1 MNFGER
7 LEEGKV
13 YRIDLSLNPTN
24 APCGMFDRMNE
35 FDGVEISLID
45 IVEEFDRTIRY
56 DGWFFAKDLLVE
68 VEGKRKDRILKEDTR
83 KYTNFKKGDLV
94 KVRTLDNLR
103 EHYYSNDVKVFTLPR
118 NFYYNDIR
126 KIGGYIG
133 EIVKVAE
140 NDEIIIDFENS
151 KNEYNYDS
159 FIFCSEMLEI
169 VEEGYRQRV
178 EEELRAKIL
187 SSSKATDDEII
198 AEMISK
204 VDVDKIRKIL
214 AGALRIKGT
223 AFVGVD
229 KMLNQW
235 AVSKKDIY
243 LGLGRQLT
251 ITKEAEYTMDLN
263 EARERRYAL
272 MQSFPRFL

>member
-13 YRIDLSLNPTN
+13 YKIDLSLNPVN
-24 APCGMFDRMNE
+24 APCGPFVGLE
-35 FDGVEISLID
+35 KFDGWEITLMD
-45 IVEEFDRTIRY
+45 IVDESDRAIRY

-68 VEGKRKDRILKEDTR
+68 VEGKRRDRILKEDTR
-83 KYTNFKKGDLV
+83 KYTDFKKGDLV
-94 KVRTLDNLR
+94 KVRTIANLR
-103 EHYYSNDVKVFTLPR
+103 EHYYSNDVKVFTTPR
-118 NFYYNDIR
+118 HFYYNDIR

-133 EIVKVAE
+133 EIVRVDE
-140 NDEIIIDFENS
+140 NEIIINFDNS
-151 KNEYNYDS
+151 KSGYNYDS

-187 SSSKATDDEII
+187 GSSKATDDEVI

-204 VDVDKIRKIL
+204 VDKDKIRKIL

-235 AVSKKDIY
+235 ATAKKDIY

-251 ITKEAEYTMDLN
+251 ITKEAEYIMDSN
-263 EARERRYAL
+263 EARERKYIL
-272 MQSFPRFL
+272 MQSFPRF